1 MINTWLVSGDTH
13 GSTSRFNALD
23 AYEPGTAAII
33 ILGDVAF
40 NYHGNEQ
47 DYYIKR
53 KVNAHQN
60 YIYCVRGNHEM
71 RPTDIPTMEKFWD
84 ENVANMVYYE
94 PEHPYI
100 RYFIDGYCYDIG
112 GHHALVIGGAFSVDK
127 DYRLAMNRKWFPNEQ
142 LTTEEMNNISKIYAN
157 DEFDIILSHTCPLS
171 WQPTDL
177 FLNFIDQSKVDNSM
191 EIWMD
196 NFKDNIKYNIWL
208 FGHYHHDRL
217 VRPHVE
223 MLSTDI
229 QKLDDIYNHWND
241 GTWSI
246 PLYWELDPKFSS
258 PDHQWWEKEK
268 DRWIQN

>member
-1 MINTWLVSGDTH
+1 MIKTWLVSGDVH
-13 GSTSRFNALD
+13 GSTSRFNVLD

-53 KVNAHQN
+53 KANAHQN

-112 GHHALVIGGAFSVDK
+112 GHRALVIGGAFSVDK

-157 DEFDIILSHTCPLS
+157 DEFDIILSHTCPLD

-177 FLNFIDQSKVDNSM
+177 FLSSVDQSMVDNSM
-191 EIWMD
+191 EKWLNEI
-196 NFKDNIKYNIWL
+196 KDNVKYKLWL
-208 FGHYHHDRL
+208 FGHYHADRL

-223 MLSTDI
+223 MMYTDTVN
-229 QKLDDIYNHWND
+229 LDITWNMWNEGGEVPPYYETQFNYN
-241 GTWSI
+241 
-246 PLYWELDPKFSS
+246 
-258 PDHQWWEKEK
+258 EK
-268 DRWIQN
+268 DNIYSMEA

>member
-1 MINTWLVSGDTH
+1 MIKTWLVSGDTH
-13 GSTSRFNALD
+13 GGVSRYRELD

-33 ILGDVAF
+33 ILGDAGF
-40 NYHGNEQ
+40 NYTSDGL
-47 DYYIKR
+47 DYAVK
-53 KVNAHQN
+53 NAANSHQN

-71 RPTDIPTMEKFWD
+71 RPTDVPTMEKYFD
-84 ENVANMVYYE
+84 DNVANFVYYE
-94 PEHPYI
+94 PEFPYI
-100 RYFIDGYCYDIG
+100 RYFIDGYCYDING
-112 GHHALVIGGAFSVDK
+112 YRALVIGGAFSVDK
-127 DYRLAMNRKWFPNEQ
+127 EYRLAMNRKWFPNEQ
-142 LTTEEMNNISKIYAN
+142 LTAEEMDNISKLYTN
-157 DEFDIILSHTCPLS
+157 DEVDFILSHTCPLS

-177 FLNFIDQSKVDNSM
+177 FLNFIDQSKVDSSM

-268 DRWIQN
+268 NRWMN